1 MSQLHSRAHS
11 PRRNRLVLRQFRV
24 QLDNLLRSPVTSRPH
39 NLQVDQ
45 VENLP
50 ATQHAF
56 LLSNLLDSL
65 QVNLPDTLQSSLL
78 CKLLESLLG
87 NLLASLLDSRQWR
100 LRHLPD
106 GPQGNHLH
114 NPAVSLQ
121 GHLLQLIPQM
131 SETRTSPQGNQ
142 VLLQQGSHQD
152 SHQGSLRGSQVVSQ
166 ASTPL
171 GSPVHSQPVRLPSL
185 PPRAVQLSR
194 EKRTNPQ
201 GSPQRNQ
208 VVCLLHNQQGSQQVN
223 HQDSLRGSLLESPRH
238 NHRRS
243 PQDSLQESPQ
253 ANLLHSLPVILLV
266 SLRLRRAGSH
276 L

>member
-65 QVNLPDTLQSSLL
+65 QVNL
-78 CKLLESLLG
+78 
-87 NLLASLLDSRQWR
+87 LASLLDSRQWR

-114 NPAVSLQ
+114 NPALSLQ